1 MGTETE
7 REQAVAQDAQA
18 GMTPSRRQALAR
30 LGFATAVAY
39 AAPTILHLDR
49 SAKATILPSCENPP
63 GGGPPDPSCNGLNP
77 LEGTDPM
84 LGGEPPPPQ

>member
-1 MGTETE
+1 MGTEKE
-7 REQAVAQDAQA
+7 REQATAAE
-18 GMTPSRRQALAR
+18 MLTPSRRQALAR

-63 GGGPPDPSCNGLNP
+63 GGGPPDPSCNTLTIEGSDP
-77 LEGTDPM
+77 L
-84 LGGEPPPPQ
+84 LGAPPPPE

>member
-1 MGTETE
+1 MGTEK
-7 REQAVAQDAQA
+7 EQELPAPQAEAA

-49 SAKATILPSCENPP
+49 SAKAQILPSCENPP
-63 GGGPPDPSCNGLNP
+63 GGGPPDPSCSGLNP
-77 LEGTDPM
+77 LETEPTF
-84 LGGEPPPPQ
+84 GGEPPPPQ

>member
-1 MGTETE
+1 MGTDKE
-7 REQAVAQDAQA
+7 REIGPVATEL
-18 GMTPSRRQALAR
+18 TPSRRQALAR

-49 SAKATILPSCENPP
+49 SAKAQILPSCENPP

-77 LEGTDPM
+77 LDGAPTAT
-84 LGGEPPPPQ
+84 GGAEPPPAQ

>member
-1 MGTETE
+1 MGTEKE
-7 REQAVAQDAQA
+7 RERADKDGP
-18 GMTPSRRQALAR
+18 GMTASRRQALAR

-49 SAKATILPSCENPP
+49 SAKAQILPSCENPP

-77 LEGTDPM
+77 LSGGSEATG
-84 LGGEPPPPQ
+84 GGETPPPQ